1 MLHILY
7 HQKLNFSQ
15 LKHIDFQLITSMF
28 RLIGAF
34 EHRLKH

>member
-1 MLHILY
+1 MLHISV
-7 HQKLNFSQ
+7 HQKLTFSQ

-34 EHRLKH
+34 EHRLKY